1 MEERLKSKIG
11 FLLFFLIVIFLS
23 IGGYFYMKYSINEK
37 KEIESKKEEERIN
50 YKIDKDKEYI
60 YYINEST
67 LSEGAEID
75 YKDVV
80 INLDVAKSINESLEK
95 ENKMYKE
102 NIKYISDHKDEILSD
117 DLIVDNDNIYSMTFR
132 NYMNSEFGKYISLVV
147 NEYNYSCFGAS
158 VTFNRSVSYVFNVEK
173 NELLSDDD
181 LLNMYSTNMDI
192 VKEKVRNYL
201 TSKQS
206 IIDEIEVI
214 KIDETIDNLEYSL
227 FIDEYGKLSI
237 SFLVK
242 TTQVDYNE
250 IMEV

>member
-11 FLLFFLIVIFLS
+11 FLLFFLIIIFLS

-158 VTFNRSVSYVFNVEK
+158 VTFNRSVTYVFNVEK